1 MITIPFNKPHLAG
14 NEFLYMAQAVESGHI
29 SGDGPFTMKCRD
41 FLEKRYG
48 VSRVLLTTSG
58 TAALEMAAL
67 LCRVGPGDE
76 IILPSFTFVSTAN
89 AFVLRGASPVFVDI
103 RPDTLN
109 MDEAHVKDC
118 IGPRTRVIV
127 PVHYAGV
134 GCEMDALEEL
144 AKGCGARIVED
155 AAHAIDARYRNRPL
169 GTIGSLGA
177 ISFHE
182 TKNISCGEGGA
193 LFINDSSFIERAEI
207 LREKGANR
215 SKFFRGEVDK
225 YTWVDIGSSYLL
237 SDLQAAYLLAQL
249 ERLESIAERRRRIS
263 ENYRQALAAL
273 EEGGLLKLPVTPAHC
288 QGNHHMFHLLLETEE
303 ARDGLLGFLKS
314 RGILAVFHYL
324 PLHLS
329 PMGRTFG
336 GREGQLPVTESV
348 SRRLVRLPFYNDLSS
363 ADQETVIRSVYA
375 FFGR

>member
-1 MITIPFNKPHLAG
+1 MIAIPFNKPHIAG
-14 NEFLYMAQAVESGHI
+14 NEFLYMARAVGSGHI
-29 SGDGPFTMKCRD
+29 SGDGAFSRKCQD

-48 VSRVLLTTSG
+48 VPKVLLTASG

-67 LCRVGPGDE
+67 LCHVGAGDE

-89 AFVLRGASPVFVDI
+89 AFVLRGAKPVFVDI

-109 MDEAHVKDC
+109 MNEAHVEAG

-127 PVHYAGV
+127 PVHYAGI

-144 AKGCGARIVED
+144 ARGCGASIVED
-155 AAHAIDARYRNRPL
+155 AAQGIEARYRNRPL

-177 ISFHE
+177 LSFHE
-182 TKNISCGEGGA
+182 TKNVSCGEGGA
-193 LFINDSSFIERAEI
+193 LFINDSSLIERAEI
-207 LREKGANR
+207 LREKGTNR

-225 YTWVDIGSSYLL
+225 YTWVDCGSSFLP
-237 SDLQAAYLLAQL
+237 SDLQAAFLLAQL
-249 ERLESIAERRRRIS
+249 ERLESITERRRRIFD
-263 ENYRQALAAL
+263 NYREALAPL
-273 EEGGLLKLPVTPAHC
+273 EEAGFMKLPIRPGHC
-288 QGNHHMFHLLLETEE
+288 QGNHHMFYLLLETEVV
-303 ARDGLLGFLKS
+303 RDGLLEFLKS

-329 PMGRTFG
+329 PMGRAFG
-336 GREGQLPVTESV
+336 GREGQFPVTESV
-348 SRRLVRLPFYNDLSS
+348 SSRLVRLPFYNDLSA
-363 ADQETVIRSVYA
+363 ADQETVIRSVQA